1 MSSATII
8 DPTGQGDTSLKFT
21 AGLIMSVPFEAEL
34 KYLIDP
40 SRVRLKVKY
49 PDQRTQVVL
58 PRPQHLKPLYYD
70 LSNAGNIS
78 VLTFHC
84 KNNFLK
90 LYMAQ

>member
-70 LSNAGNIS
+70 SSNEGNIRI
-78 VLTFHC
+78 LTYF
-84 KNNFLK
+84 
-90 LYMAQ
+90 Y